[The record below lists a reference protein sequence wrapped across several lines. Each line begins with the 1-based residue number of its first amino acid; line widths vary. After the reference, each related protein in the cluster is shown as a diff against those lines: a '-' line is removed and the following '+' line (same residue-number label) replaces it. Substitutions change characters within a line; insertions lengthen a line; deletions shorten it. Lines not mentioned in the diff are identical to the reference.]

1 MFPDPLPAEFS
12 SSARERGFMSSFG
25 SVAWSSVGKKV
36 ITGLTGF
43 LLIGFVAVHLLGNLT
58 LFIGPD
64 AFNEYAHF
72 LETAV
77 HGWLIYAFEVGLLVI
92 FAFHV
97 VAAVTVAVADKMAAR
112 KQGYKYARNAGGRS
126 RKTLAS
132 RSMIIS
138 GSVLAFFIIAHIF
151 MFKFNAGNPHPRNP
165 DDTKNLY
172 FVVVKA
178 FKDPAFTAFTVVAM
192 ILLGLHLRHGFWSA
206 FQSLGWTNDRWL
218 PILTRAA
225 LVISILLAIGF
236 ILLPVVLFINGDPNA
251 MPGGH

>member
-1 MFPDPLPAEFS
+1 
-12 SSARERGFMSSFG
+12 MSSFG
-25 SVAWSSVGKKV
+25 SALWSSVGKKV

-43 LLIGFVAVHLLGNLT
+43 LLVGFVIVHLLGNLT

-64 AFNEYAHF
+64 AFNGYAHF

-77 HGWLIYAFEVGLLVI
+77 HGWLIYAFEAGLLVI
-92 FAFHV
+92 FAFHIA
-97 VAAVTVAVADKMAAR
+97 AAVTVAVTDKLAAR
-112 KQGYKYARNAGGRS
+112 KQGYKYAKNAGGRS

-138 GSVLAFFIIAHIF
+138 GVVIAVFVIAHIF
-151 MFKFNAGNPHPRNP
+151 MFKFNAGNAFEKDANG
-165 DDTKNLY
+165 TKNL
-172 FVVVKA
+172 FKVVVTA

-192 ILLGLHLRHGFWSA
+192 ILLGMHLRHGAWSA

-218 PILTRAA
+218 PFLTRAA
-225 LVISILLAIGF
+225 LVVSIVLAVGF

-251 MPGGH
+251 VSHGGH

>member
-1 MFPDPLPAEFS
+1 
-12 SSARERGFMSSFG
+12 MSSFG

-43 LLIGFVAVHLLGNLT
+43 LLVGFVIVHLLGNLT

-72 LETAV
+72 LETAL
-77 HGWLIYAFEVGLLVI
+77 HGWLIYAFEAGMIVI
-92 FAFHV
+92 FAFHII
-97 VAAVTVAVADKMAAR
+97 AAVTVAVTDKMAAR
-112 KQGYKYARNAGGRS
+112 KQGYKYAKNAGGRS

-138 GSVLAFFIIAHIF
+138 GAIIAFFVIAHIF
-151 MFKFNAGNPHPRNP
+151 LFKFNAGQPMPENA
-165 DDTKNLY
+165 DGTKNLY
-172 FVVVKA
+172 KVVVTA
-178 FKDPAFTAFTVVAM
+178 FKEPAFTVFTVVAM
-192 ILLGLHLRHGFWSA
+192 ILLGLHLRHGVWSA

-225 LVISILLAIGF
+225 LVVSIVLAVGF

-251 MPGGH
+251 LSGGH

>member
-1 MFPDPLPAEFS
+1 MT
-12 SSARERGFMSSFG
+12 SFG
-25 SVAWSSVGKKV
+25 SALWSSVGKKV

-43 LLIGFVAVHLLGNLT
+43 LLVGFVVVHLLGNLT
-58 LFIGPD
+58 LFIGPS
-64 AFNEYAHF
+64 AFNGYAHF

-77 HGWLIYAFEVGLLVI
+77 HGWLIYAFEVGLIVI
-92 FAFHV
+92 FAFHIT
-97 VAAVTVAVADKMAAR
+97 AAVTVAVTDKLAAR

-132 RSMIIS
+132 RSMIVS
-138 GSVLAFFIIAHIF
+138 GIIIGFFVIAHVF
-151 MFKFNAGNPHPRNP
+151 LFKFGDHEKGP
-165 DDTKNLY
+165 DGVKNLY
-172 FVVVKA
+172 KTVVTW

-218 PILTRAA
+218 PILTRVA
-225 LVISILLAIGF
+225 LVVSILLAISF

-251 MPGGH
+251 LPGGH

>member
-1 MFPDPLPAEFS
+1 
-12 SSARERGFMSSFG
+12 MSSFG

-43 LLIGFVAVHLLGNLT
+43 LLVGFVIVHLLGNLT

-72 LETAV
+72 LETAI
-77 HGWLIYAFEVGLLVI
+77 HGWLIYAFEAGMIVI
-92 FAFHV
+92 FAFHI
-97 VAAVTVAVADKMAAR
+97 VAAVTVAVTDKMAAR
-112 KQGYKYARNAGGRS
+112 KQGYKYAKNAGGRS

-132 RSMIIS
+132 RSMIVTGAII
-138 GSVLAFFIIAHIF
+138 AFFVIAHIF
-151 MFKFNAGNPHPRNP
+151 LFKFNAGQPMPENA
-165 DDTKNLY
+165 DGTKNLY
-172 FVVVKA
+172 KVVVTA
-178 FKDPAFTAFTVVAM
+178 FKEPAFTVFTVVAM
-192 ILLGLHLRHGFWSA
+192 ILLGLHLRHGVWSA

-225 LVISILLAIGF
+225 LVVSIVLAVGF

-251 MPGGH
+251 LPGGH

>member
-1 MFPDPLPAEFS
+1 
-12 SSARERGFMSSFG
+12 MSSFG

-43 LLIGFVAVHLLGNLT
+43 FLMGFIVVHLLGNLT
-58 LFIGPD
+58 LLIGPH
-64 AFNEYAHF
+64 AFNGYAHF

-77 HGWLIYAFEVGLLVI
+77 HGWLIYAFEAGLIVI

-112 KQGYKYARNAGGRS
+112 KQGYKYARDAGGRS

-138 GSVLAFFIIAHIF
+138 GIVLAFFIIAHIYL
-151 MFKFNAGNPHPRNP
+151 FKFADHEKTAEGL
-165 DDTKNLY
+165 KNLY
-172 FVVVKA
+172 KTVVGT
-178 FKDPAFTAFTVVAM
+178 FKSSLGFTSFTVVAM
-192 ILLGLHLRHGFWSA
+192 VLLGLHLRHGFWSA

-225 LVISILLAIGF
+225 LVISIVLAIGF
-236 ILLPVVLFINGDPNA
+236 ILLPIWLYINGDPNA

>member
-1 MFPDPLPAEFS
+1 
-12 SSARERGFMSSFG
+12 MSSFG

-43 LLIGFVAVHLLGNLT
+43 LLVGFVVVHLLGNLT

-64 AFNEYAHF
+64 AFNGYAHF
-72 LETAV
+72 LESAV
-77 HGWLIYAFEVGLLVI
+77 HGWLIYAFEAGLIVI
-92 FAFHV
+92 FAFHIA
-97 VAAVTVAVADKMAAR
+97 AAVTVAVADKMAAR

-132 RSMIIS
+132 RSMIVS
-138 GSVLAFFIIAHIF
+138 GAVIAVFVIAHIF
-151 MFKFNAGNPHPRNP
+151 MFKFNAGNAFTKNT
-165 DDTKNLY
+165 DGTKNLY
-172 FVVVKA
+172 TVVVKA

-192 ILLGLHLRHGFWSA
+192 ILLGMHLRHGVWSA

-218 PILTRAA
+218 PILTRVA
-225 LVISILLAIGF
+225 LVFSIVLAVGF
-236 ILLPVVLFINGDPNA
+236 ILLPVILFISGDPNA

>member
-1 MFPDPLPAEFS
+1 
-12 SSARERGFMSSFG
+12 MSSFG

-58 LFIGPD
+58 LFIGAH
-64 AFNEYAHF
+64 AFNGYAHF

-77 HGWLIYAFEVGLLVI
+77 HGWLIYAFEVGLIVI
-92 FAFHV
+92 FAFHI

-138 GSVLAFFIIAHIF
+138 GSVLAFFVIAHIF
-151 MFKFNAGNPHPRNP
+151 LFKFNGGNPVPKN
-165 DDTKNLY
+165 DDGTKDL
-172 FVVVKA
+172 FSVVAKV
-178 FKDPAFTAFTVVAM
+178 FEDPAFTGFTVLAM
-192 ILLGLHLRHGFWSA
+192 ILLGMHLRHGFWSA
-206 FQSLGWTNDRWL
+206 FQSMGWTNDRWL

-236 ILLPVVLFINGDPNA
+236 IVLPLYMHFNGNPHA

>member
-1 MFPDPLPAEFS
+1 
-12 SSARERGFMSSFG
+12 MSSFG
-25 SVAWSSVGKKV
+25 SALWSSVGKKV

-43 LLIGFVAVHLLGNLT
+43 LLIGFVVVHLLGNLT
-58 LFIGPD
+58 LFIGPS
-64 AFNEYAHF
+64 AFNGYAHF

-77 HGWLIYAFEVGLLVI
+77 HGWLIYAFEIGLIVI

-97 VAAVTVAVADKMAAR
+97 TAAVTVAVADKMAAR

-138 GSVLAFFIIAHIF
+138 GIVIGFFVIAHIF
-151 MFKFNAGNPHPRNP
+151 LFKFADHEKTADGM
-165 DDTKNLY
+165 KNLY
-172 FVVVKA
+172 KTVVGT
-178 FKDPAFTAFTVVAM
+178 FKGNPGFTGFTVVSM
-192 ILLGLHLRHGFWSA
+192 ILVGLHLRHGFWSA

-225 LVISILLAIGF
+225 LIVSVLLAAGF
-236 ILLPVVLFINGDPNA
+236 ILLPVLLFLNGDPNA
-251 MPGGH
+251 LPGGH

>member
-1 MFPDPLPAEFS
+1 
-12 SSARERGFMSSFG
+12 MSSFG

-43 LLIGFVAVHLLGNLT
+43 LLVGFVVVHLLGNLT

-64 AFNEYAHF
+64 AFNGYAHF
-72 LETAV
+72 LESAV
-77 HGWLIYAFEVGLLVI
+77 HGWLIYAFEAGLIVI
-92 FAFHV
+92 FAFHIA
-97 VAAVTVAVADKMAAR
+97 AAVTVAVADKMAAR

-132 RSMIIS
+132 RSMIVS
-138 GSVLAFFIIAHIF
+138 GAVIAVFVIAHIF
-151 MFKFNAGNPHPRNP
+151 MFKFNAGNAFTKNP
-165 DDTKNLY
+165 DGTKNLY
-172 FVVVKA
+172 TVVVKA

-192 ILLGLHLRHGFWSA
+192 ILLGMHLRHGVWSA

-218 PILTRAA
+218 PILTRVA
-225 LVISILLAIGF
+225 LVFSIVLAVGF
-236 ILLPVVLFINGDPNA
+236 ILLPVILFISGDPNA